1 MSEPLNIWTIYDH
14 PKDYPEHFVVRRW
27 KIETGQ
33 AVAGE
38 CKLADTLEEARKLVP
53 WQSTRLGR
61 MANDDPVIV
70 ENWL

>member
-53 WQSTRLGR
+53 WQSTH
-61 MANDDPVIV
+61 DDRIV
-70 ENWL
+70 VCHPAQPENWL